1 MTEKK
6 RFKYYEESNGEF
18 PFPYIKNTDG
28 KSIISLYECC
38 DLLNEQH
45 ETIHDQKRQLDELD
59 GLLNKF
65 EVTFEELED
74 ILYMN
79 RSRL

>member
-1 MTEKK
+1 MIEK
-6 RFKYYEESNGEF
+6 RFIVDDCGTVIDVQTRDTFDYVSEVV
-18 PFPYIKNTDG
+18 
-28 KSIISLYECC
+28 

-45 ETIHDQKRQLDELD
+45 ERIQDQKRQLDELD
-59 GLLNKF
+59 GLLNEF

>member
-1 MTEKK
+1 MTK
-6 RFKYYEESNGEF
+6 RFTTKNIICSNYCVWDNDDK
-18 PFPYIKNTDG
+18 PYGNDEIV
-28 KSIISLYECC
+28 
-38 DLLNEQH
+38 DLLNTQH
-45 ETIHDQKRQLDELD
+45 ETIQDQKRQLDELD

-79 RSRL
+79 RSRS